1 MRNDER
7 LIKKFS
13 LEEVHDDMLE
23 WVDRQGDKSRHMEN
37 YITIREQIKAK
48 NIEAFRFFTRAIDD

>member
-1 MRNDER
+1 
-7 LIKKFS
+7 
-13 LEEVHDDMLE
+13 
-23 WVDRQGDKSRHMEN
+23 MEN